1 MRAFHGQI
9 SDNQPIRRNLAEKEK
24 QLRDLKETLA
34 SMKSHTAP
42 ALRESVQRRITEL
55 QTELRAAARKKAE
68 AATETPSR
76 TDNERPSG
84 PRRPR
89 RVTSFHT

>member
-34 SMKSHTAP
+34 NMKSHTAP

-55 QTELRAAARKKAE
+55 QTELRIAARKKAE

-76 TDNERPSG
+76 AESERPSAA
-84 PRRPR
+84 RRPR